1 MNVKID
7 KNSKTALYLQIAA
20 QLKKEILSGEINKGS
35 TLPSERALASILG
48 VHRNTVVKA
57 YIELKA
63 EELIESKQ
71 GVGYIVAVGDERD
84 GNTDYE
90 DSRQHRANNK
100 RVNWVNQIKPCYLD
114 MEVTFDDIFQRF
126 GEADKYSLGSGISTM
141 GIYDQVRMAR
151 DIAEIITGEG
161 RNQYFY
167 SPYKGDMLLRQKLVS
182 FLCT

>member
-71 GVGYIVAVGDERD
+71 GVGYIVAVGGESGRK
-84 GNTDYE
+84 TDHE
-90 DSRQHRANNK
+90 DSRQRRANNK
-100 RVNWVNQIKPCYLD
+100 RATRDNEIKPC
-114 MEVTFDDIFQRF
+114 
-126 GEADKYSLGSGISTM
+126 
-141 GIYDQVRMAR
+141 
-151 DIAEIITGEG
+151 
-161 RNQYFY
+161 
-167 SPYKGDMLLRQKLVS
+167 
-182 FLCT
+182 